1 MRKLFFSLLILTGI
15 LSLTGCGMKE
25 CECQAF
31 DKLYYKNIVDSII
44 VIDYF
49 TNDADTI
56 YFNDIIDPR
65 SDSVYTVLNFTR
77 TEDCEQFNED
87 DTIVMDSVTYIHHKV
102 ICQEN

>member
-15 LSLTGCGMKE
+15 FSLTGCGMKE

-31 DKLYYKNIVDSII
+31 DKLYHN
-44 VIDYF
+44 
-49 TNDADTI
+49 N
-56 YFNDIIDPR
+56 IIDPR
-65 SDSVYTVLNFTR
+65 SDSVFTVLNYTKS
-77 TEDCEQFNED
+77 DCEQFNEN

>member
-25 CECQAF
+25 FECQAF
-31 DKLYYKNIVDSII
+31 DKLYHNG
-44 VIDYF
+44 
-49 TNDADTI
+49 
-56 YFNDIIDPR
+56 IIDPR
-65 SDSVYTVLNFTR
+65 SDSVFTVLNYTKS
-77 TEDCEQFNED
+77 DCEQFNEN